1 MRLGPTT
8 SRWIK
13 LAAAALIVGTGVYA
27 LGYSEDV
34 PESRLGS
41 DWRCTRTAFFVTSC
55 TPAGVMRTQQ
65 RPPVIAE
72 NSPDAS

>member
-1 MRLGPTT
+1 MRLG
-8 SRWIK
+8 SSMSKWIK

-41 DWRCTRTAFFVTSC
+41 DWRCTRTALFVTTC
-55 TPAGVMRTQQ
+55 TPAGIMRSQQ
-65 RPPVIAE
+65 RSPVIAE
-72 NSPDAS
+72 SSPDAS